1 MIIEPKVRGFICT
14 TSHPEGCKENV
25 RKQIAY
31 IKNHPKCNG
40 PKKVLVIGASTGYGL
55 ASRIASTYGCDA
67 ATIGVIFDKPAS
79 GSRTATAGWY
89 NTAAFETFAAK
100 DGYYAKTINGDAF
113 SMETK
118 QQTIDLIKQ
127 DLGQIDFVVYS
138 LAAPKRTTAD
148 GTTYTSVLKCTGE
161 DFVNTTVDLKTKE
174 IVEVT
179 VPKATEQEIHDT
191 IKVMGGEDWKDW
203 MTALNEAGVLAENT
217 VTVAYSYI
225 GPELTYPMYHKGT
238 LGAAKAHLLKTA
250 QEMTKEFSNINA
262 YVSVNKALVTQASAA
277 IPVVPLYIAV
287 LYRIMEKKQIHE
299 NAIEQIERMYQ
310 EKLFVDT
317 PVLDE
322 TGQIR
327 MDDWELRE
335 DVQSEIKAFWNKLYA
350 HEIPDFSYIDEYW
363 VAFRQLFGFDLP
375 NVDYSK
381 DVDPNVAIPS
391 IQD

>member
-14 TSHPEGCKENV
+14 TSHPEGCKENI
-25 RKQIAY
+25 RKQITY
-31 IKNHPKCNG
+31 IKNQPKCSG

-89 NTAAFETFAAK
+89 NTAAFEEFAAK

-113 SMETK
+113 SVEIK
-118 QQTIDLIKQ
+118 KQTIDLIKQ
-127 DLGQIDFVVYS
+127 DLGQIDFVIYS

-203 MTALNEAGVLAENT
+203 MTSLNEAGVLAENT

-238 LGAAKAHLLKTA
+238 LGAAKAHLLQTA
-250 QEMTKEFSNINA
+250 QEMTKEFSNVNA

-277 IPVVPLYIAV
+277 IPVVPLYIAL

-310 EKLFVDT
+310 EKLFVDK
-317 PVLDE
+317 PVLDQ

-335 DVQSEIKAFWNKLYA
+335 DVQSEIEAFWEKLYA
-350 HEIPDFSYIDEYW
+350 HKVPDFSYIDEYW

-381 DVDPNVAIPS
+381 DVNPNVAIPS
-391 IQD
+391 IKD